1 VADCTKCSAPMTI
14 EELVEALNLQLAG
27 GGEEDY
33 EDYVEYVGPAGYGRH
48 LERVGFNLPLDN
60 VL

>member
-1 VADCTKCSAPMTI
+1 MTI